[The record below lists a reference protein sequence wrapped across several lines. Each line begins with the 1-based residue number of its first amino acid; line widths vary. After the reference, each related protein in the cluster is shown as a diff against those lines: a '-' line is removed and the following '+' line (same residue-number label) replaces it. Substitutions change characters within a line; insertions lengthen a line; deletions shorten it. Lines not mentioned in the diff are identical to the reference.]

1 MQTTA
6 PTRAEIREALMVLA
20 RYGRLGVADP
30 PSSKPAAVGARA
42 R

>member
-6 PTRAEIREALMVLA
+6 PTRAEVREALLVLA

-30 PSSKPAAVGARA
+30 PDSKREAVGTQRQ
-42 R
+42 